1 MVGALWRARPL
12 SRECQRRLTSDQQV
26 GSPPPVSS
34 RGKIDSYLAL
44 RSRSLLKK
52 AWRGLWSIKGKEQ
65 DKCLLIMLPWVQR
78 EAGNRTHMLRIGNPQ
93 VSERA
98 PNCITIITPPP
109 IVQGANQFWNLSCVL
124 GNPWVA
130 AKHPDLSRS
139 KSAYQPFRAARHS
152 LLQKARVPARWR
164 KSSQAAFCFILIRSI
179 LGLLS
184 DVWPFIMVASKG
196 TLN

>member
-1 MVGALWRARPL
+1 MVGARRRARPL

-98 PNCITIITPPP
+98 PNCIAIITPPP

-139 KSAYQPFRAARHS
+139 KSAYQPFRAELVAVFYKR
-152 LLQKARVPARWR
+152 LRGGGKVVRRL
-164 KSSQAAFCFILIRSI
+164 FCFILIRSI